1 MGARIFLYLSTIKL
15 NRFLIP
21 MKSAFAFLLLSTGLT
36 AHSAI
41 AQTRTATKPTSTPKT
56 TTKEARATR
65 TGATAKPAPTR
76 TTTTKPVTKPAAKP
90 AVTQPASTPTP
101 NTPPESAPIKF
112 EIPGVAAQQAPS
124 FSKGSIGVNLG
135 LGLGNGYGYGYAL
148 GGSTHSSPAISLS
161 VEKGVVEGIG
171 PGVISVGGLIGY
183 KSESYKWND
192 RLGKDYKATWNNIYI
207 AARGAYHY
215 NFTDNPKVDTYA
227 GVSLAALVLKYSDN
241 YTDSSIGDYDNTTS
255 LDVGVFLGGR
265 YLLTDKLGAF
275 AELGYDM
282 SYLKLGL
289 TTKF

>member
-1 MGARIFLYLSTIKL
+1 MEAGILLYLSTIKL
-15 NRFLIP
+15 NHFLIL

-41 AQTRTATKPTSTPKT
+41 AQTRTVTKPAT
-56 TTKEARATR
+56 TTPRSTKAST
-65 TGATAKPAPTR
+65 TAKPVPTR
-76 TTTTKPVTKPAAKP
+76 TPTARPAAKPAAKP
-90 AVTQPASTPTP
+90 AVTQPTSASTPSV
-101 NTPPESAPIKF
+101 PPASSPTKF

-124 FSKGSIGVNLG
+124 FSKGTIGVNLG

-148 GGSTHSSPAISLS
+148 GGSTQSSPAISLS
-161 VEKGVVEGIG
+161 VEKGLVEGIG

-183 KSESYKWND
+183 KSESYKWDD
-192 RLGKDYKATWNNIYI
+192 RLGKDYKATWSNIYI

-215 NFTDNPKVDTYA
+215 NFTDSPKVDTYA
-227 GVSLAALVLKYSDN
+227 GVSLAARIMKYSDN
-241 YTDSSIGDYDNTTS
+241 YIDTSIGNYNNTTS